1 MLAASRRRVALP
13 TLSYPRP
20 GPRNLI
26 TDVPGLS
33 VGHATDEAVRSGVT
47 ALLCPEGWTAAI
59 DVRGGGPGLRE
70 SDTLRPE
77 NSFSRAHA
85 ITLSGGSVFG
95 LGAADGV
102 VAALSAAGH
111 GIRLAAG
118 SPAIP
123 IVPGAVLHDLGNGGD
138 KAWGLDPPYRA
149 LGMAAVAAAGE
160 DFALGSVG
168 AGRGAMAGLQKG
180 GVGSASLNLG
190 DGLVVGALVAVNP
203 VGSVYMPGGETFW
216 AWPFEIDGEFGG
228 QSTGSGA
235 PDPSI
240 RAIDPVPD
248 DSKLAALGRFKAGAN
263 TTLAVVAT
271 TAALTTAE
279 ATRVAMMA
287 QDGLAR
293 AIRPVHTPFDGD
305 VVFALA
311 SGAVEVGEGLA
322 RSAAIARL
330 GSAAADTLARAIAR
344 GVYGAR

>member
-1 MLAASRRRVALP
+1 LP
-13 TLSYPRP
+13 DPRP

-47 ALLCPEGWTAAI
+47 ALLCPEGWVGGV
-59 DVRGGGPGLRE
+59 DVRGGGPGIRE
-70 SDTLRPE
+70 SDVLRPE
-77 NSFSRAHA
+77 NNFSRAHA

-102 VAALSAAGH
+102 TTALSAAGH

-160 DFALGSVG
+160 DFALGAVG
-168 AGRGAMAGLQKG
+168 AGRGAMAGLHKG
-180 GVGSASLNLG
+180 GVGSASLDLG

-228 QSTGSGA
+228 QSSEKGA
-235 PDPSI
+235 PDPSV
-240 RAIDPVPD
+240 RATDPVPD
-248 DSKLAALGRFKAGAN
+248 DSKLAALGRFNAGAN

-279 ATRVAMMA
+279 ATRLAMMA

-305 VVFALA
+305 VVFALS
-311 SGAVEVGEGLA
+311 SGAVEIGEGPA
-322 RSAAIARL
+322 RSLTIAKL

-344 GVYGAR
+344 GVFEAR